1 MNDTNE
7 TVFDRQLTA
16 KELRLNAKL
25 ICKQVK
31 SNPQLQVLIYQCD
44 ECGKPHIR
52 FIDDD
57 GHAAAETNES
67 IH

>member
-7 TVFDRQLTA
+7 IIFERELTE

-25 ICKQVK
+25 IYKQVK
-31 SNPQLQVLIYQCD
+31 SDPRVQALIYQGD
-44 ECGKPHIR
+44 CGKPHIR
-52 FIDDD
+52 FIYDH
-57 GHAAAETNES
+57 GCAAAETNES